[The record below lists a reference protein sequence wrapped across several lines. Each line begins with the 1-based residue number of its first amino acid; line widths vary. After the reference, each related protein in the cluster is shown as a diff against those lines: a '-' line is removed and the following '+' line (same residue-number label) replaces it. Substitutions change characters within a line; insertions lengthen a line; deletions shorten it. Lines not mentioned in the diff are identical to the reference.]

1 METCPSGWRS
11 TPGKCVYGKLYRGFE
26 SLSLRMNPEPA
37 VYYVYVLESLK
48 DHSFYIGQ
56 CDCLDKRMSKHFDGM
71 SRYTASKRPLRLR
84 YFEVLPTRSDAIKRE
99 RQIKGYKSRKYIQ
112 SLIDN
117 WAMFVSCGWRSPDT
131 SGESVYTGNCIVPL
145 FGTNPSVSAEKLL

>member
-1 METCPSGWRS
+1 
-11 TPGKCVYGKLYRGFE
+11 
-26 SLSLRMNPEPA
+26 MNPEPA

-117 WAMFVSCGWRSPDT
+117 WAMFVSCG
-131 SGESVYTGNCIVPL
+131 
-145 FGTNPSVSAEKLL
+145 